1 MKRLGAAKLSD
12 FRPLKNGFR
21 KCSFLVFSQR
31 QLQSSPKILE
41 TPMHFPFPLQCW
53 HVIATFHGYKNI
65 AKVRGKRRGSESF
78 QFFKVFVCQSG
89 SRFLSETVAIRQ
101 KQYCAIDQNKDFML
115 GEPHWS
121 LYPDAGSLFFTFRE
135 ILPSYWNS
143 ISRTIRS
150 STS

>member
-1 MKRLGAAKLSD
+1 MRRSQLSD
-12 FRPLKNGFR
+12 FRPLKNSFR
-21 KCSFLVFSQR
+21 KCSFLVFHPNR
-31 QLQSSPKILE
+31 ATVLAKNPWNTHAL
-41 TPMHFPFPLQCW
+41 PFPSAMLRSDCNVSWLQKHC
-53 HVIATFHGYKNI
+53 
-65 AKVRGKRRGSESF
+65 KREEEKERERNF
-78 QFFKVFVCQSG
+78 PKFFKVFVCQSG
-89 SRFLSETVAIRQ
+89 SRFLSETVAIRR

-115 GEPHWS
+115 EEPHWS